1 MHRQLNL
8 RAVAVLAALLLVGVC
23 CGDGSS
29 ESGPAQ
35 DPATTATEA
44 PATTTVRTSPTT
56 TPGDSVAVAWPH
68 DWTERTVGGGQFD
81 AGDYAGQDLVLWF
94 WAPW

>member
-1 MHRQLNL
+1 MDSRLNL
-8 RAVAVLAALLLVGVC
+8 RAVTVLAALLLVGVC
-23 CGDGSS
+23 CGGSS
-29 ESGPAQ
+29 GSGPAQ

-44 PATTTVRTSPTT
+44 PATT
-56 TPGDSVAVAWPH
+56 AVGWPH
-68 DWTERTVGGGQFD
+68 DWTEKTVGGAQFD